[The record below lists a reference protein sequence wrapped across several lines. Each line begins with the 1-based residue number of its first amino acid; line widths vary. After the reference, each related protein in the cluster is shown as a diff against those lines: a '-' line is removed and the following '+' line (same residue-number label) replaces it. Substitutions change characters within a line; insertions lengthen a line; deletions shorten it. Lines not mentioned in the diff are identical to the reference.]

1 MSAAWLATLIFSR
14 ALWFASLDC
23 ALQDMTTKTLIL
35 AHALVGLIG
44 LTLTSQTADAAAH
57 TSTTAQVNGGLD
69 KATVRE
75 VVRARIDDVRHCY
88 NAELNDNEELAGSV
102 VVDFTIAATGSVHD
116 VKVAESTM
124 PARFDTC
131 MAKRVATWQF
141 PAAAQPTAVSYPFV
155 MEPG

>member
-1 MSAAWLATLIFSR
+1 
-14 ALWFASLDC
+14 
-23 ALQDMTTKTLIL
+23 MTTKTLIL

-57 TSTTAQVNGGLD
+57 TSDAEPQRMGQQARVDGGLD

-131 MAKRVATWQF
+131 LAKRVATWQF